1 MGNLLV
7 GGEVLLAMAV
17 AFESSAEEPLA
28 ERLVRA
34 LEAGQAAG
42 GDKRGRQSAA
52 VRVMEGQPYPYLDL
66 RVDEHPDPVI
76 ELRRIYEV
84 AKREML
90 PLIEALPSRCNPK
103 GDMGEEIRGAL
114 IPE

>member
-1 MGNLLV
+1 
-7 GGEVLLAMAV
+7 MAV
-17 AFESSAEEPLA
+17 AFEASAEEPLA

-103 GDMGEEIRGAL
+103 GDMGEEIRGTL